1 MLLSFQTTYEELKQR
16 RSAKPYNCKKCFQ
29 TTYEELKLAYGVVVV
44 IIFSLPDY
52 LWGIETWK
60 PTFILPPDNR
70 FQTTYEELK
79 RGIWQ
84 RFDENCPA
92 SRLPMRNWNCD
103 RFYTATCSC
112 VASRLP
118 MRNWNFFIRVSS
130 SIVLSSFQTTYEELK
145 LVVTVSEDR
154 TYHASR
160 LPMRNWNLASE
171 VFRWLSCLHRFQTT
185 YEELKR
191 FRFFHQG
198 AFQYRLPDYLWGI
211 ETTQEILLSQWNLA
225 SRLPMRNWNLRH
237 FQNYRLQVRPASRLP
252 MRNWNQK

>member
-1 MLLSFQTTYEELKQR
+1 MRNWNAAFDKDLMKIVRLPDYLWGIETVIDSILL
-16 RSAKPYNCKKCFQ
+16 PV
-29 TTYEELKLAYGVVVV
+29 LA
-44 IIFSLPDY
+44 SLPDY
-52 LWGIETWK
+52 LWGIET
-60 PTFILPPDNR
+60 FLLEFLLP
-70 FQTTYEELK
+70 L
-79 RGIWQ
+79 
-84 RFDENCPA
+84 
-92 SRLPMRNWNCD
+92 
-103 RFYTATCSC
+103 FY
-112 VASRLP
+112 
-118 MRNWNFFIRVSS
+118 
-130 SIVLSSFQTTYEELK
+130 Q
-145 LVVTVSEDR
+145 
-154 TYHASR
+154 ASR